1 MARISN
7 GVVGALNLLT
17 LLASLAAIGVA
28 LWLRLRGGTTE
39 CERVLFPLPLSL
51 GAATL
56 VASALGLVG
65 ACFRRRAFLW
75 AYLALLFVV
84 IVAAVALTVAVLVVT
99 HRGAVGRKLQLPGHI
114 KEHRLKDFSHWL
126 AKRVLEWK
134 NWVVIESCLKESGA
148 CRSAA
153 GVAASPT
160 DVDFYEKLSP
170 IQSGCCKPPRYC
182 KFMYVNTTT
191 WVSPSFAGAASSP
204 PDCSAWSNDEDK
216 LCYACDSCKTGV
228 IMTLKGGWRKLTVAN
243 IALLCFLIVVY
254 AITCCAL
261 RNDEHLRQRSVCA
274 LIKRVDNP

>member
-1 MARISN
+1 MTRISN

-28 LWLRLRGGTTE
+28 LWLRLRGSTTE
-39 CERVLFPLPLSL
+39 CERVLFPLALAL

-84 IVAAVALTVAVLVVT
+84 IVAAVALTVALLVVT
-99 HRGAVGRKLQLPGHI
+99 HRGAVGRNLQPAGHL
-114 KEHRLKDFSHWL
+114 KEHRLTDFPHWL
-126 AKRVLEWK
+126 AKIVREWK
-134 NWVVIESCLKESGA
+134 NWIVIESCLKESGVCLRA
-148 CRSAA
+148 T
-153 GVAASPT
+153 GVTASPT

-191 WVSPSFAGAASSP
+191 WVSPSFDAASSP

-228 IMTLKGGWRKLTVAN
+228 IITLKGGWRKLTVAN
-243 IALLCFLIVVY
+243 IALLCFLILVY
-254 AITCCAL
+254 AVTCCAL
-261 RNDEHLRQRSVCA
+261 RNDEAMRQRSLC
-274 LIKRVDNP
+274 IKSVDNQP